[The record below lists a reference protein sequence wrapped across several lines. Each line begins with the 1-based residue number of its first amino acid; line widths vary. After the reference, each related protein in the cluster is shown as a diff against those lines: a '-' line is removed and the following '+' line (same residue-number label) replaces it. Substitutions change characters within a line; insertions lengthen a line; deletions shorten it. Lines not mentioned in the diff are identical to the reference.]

1 MDIIV
6 GTAGHIDHGKTALV
20 KALTG
25 VDADRLPEEKERG
38 ITIDIGFADLDLGD
52 VRVGFVDVPGH
63 EKFVKNMLAG
73 ASGIEVVLLVV
84 AADEG
89 VMPQTREH
97 FEICRLLG
105 IKSGVVALT
114 KNDLADEE
122 TLELAR
128 LDVAELVAGSFLE
141 NAELVSVSSR
151 TGDGLDQLKHA
162 LKAAARNVPHRDDE
176 FFSRLSIDR
185 SFSVKGHG
193 AVVTG
198 TVASGQFFTGE
209 EIDLLPSQVPV
220 KVRGLQSH
228 GRQVESVHAG
238 QRAAL
243 NLGGIDSSDLVRGM
257 VLSEKAGLR
266 PTQMFDARIEVLASA
281 SRPLRTRQRV
291 RLSIGTIE
299 ALARVQI
306 LNYDGEIES
315 GTADLVQLSLETPV
329 VTVPG
334 DRFIIRSYSPQTTIA
349 GGSVVDPFPDRH
361 RRKDIP
367 AARAFLQRLCDTS
380 HRAER
385 IRLFL
390 EQYGGRGAD
399 LRSLAAR
406 SGLRKTTLDEVL
418 IAVIGRGSIVKAG
431 ERYIGRTAFEDLKA
445 RTLRVLEDFHR
456 REPLT
461 KGMQRETLRERV
473 FKHIDQSIFRAVIEG
488 LENEHAAISES
499 ETVRL
504 ATHDLRLSGDDAE
517 IRERLERIYE
527 DARFEVPKLEDAL
540 AQASKGTR
548 STRENARK
556 IFQLLINDGRI
567 TKISDDFY
575 FSRASIEKLTASLR
589 SFANTT
595 SDQLIDVPKFKEIAG
610 ISRKY
615 AIPLLEYFD
624 REKITR
630 RAGDKRVIL

>member
-25 VDADRLPEEKERG
+25 IDADRLPEEKERG
-38 ITIDIGFADLDLGD
+38 ITIDIGFAELDLGD
-52 VRVGFVDVPGH
+52 VRIGFVDVPGH

-73 ASGIEVVLLVV
+73 ASGIDVVLLVV

-114 KNDLADEE
+114 KSDLVDDE

-128 LDVAELVAGSFLE
+128 LDVSELVAGSFLE

-151 TGDGLDQLKHA
+151 TGDGLEQLKHA
-162 LKAAARNVPHRDDE
+162 LTVAAKNIPERSEH

-185 SFSVKGHG
+185 SFSVKGYG

-198 TVASGQFFTGE
+198 TVSSGEFFIGD
-209 EIDLLPSQVPV
+209 EIDILPLQMPL

-228 GRQVESVHAG
+228 GRKVESVHAG

-243 NLGGIDSSDLVRGM
+243 NLAGIDSSNLVRGM

-266 PTQMFDARIEVLASA
+266 PTHMLDARVEVLATA

-299 ALARVQI
+299 ALARVQV
-306 LNYDGEIES
+306 LNYDGEIEP
-315 GTADLVQLSLETPV
+315 GKADFVQFSIETPV
-329 VTVPG
+329 VTIPG
-334 DRFIIRSYSPQTTIA
+334 DRFIIRSYSPQTTVA

-367 AARAFLQRLCDTS
+367 DARDFLTRLSAAAD
-380 HRAER
+380 HAEQ

-390 EQYGGRGAD
+390 ADYSDMGAD
-399 LRSLAAR
+399 PRTLAAR
-406 SGLRKTTLDEVL
+406 SGLRQAKLTEALSANIEK
-418 IAVIGRGSIVKAG
+418 GSIVKVG
-431 ERYIGRTAFEDLKA
+431 DRYIGRTAFEDLKS
-445 RTLRVLEDFHR
+445 RTLKALEDFHR
-456 REPLT
+456 REPLA
-461 KGMQRETLRERV
+461 KGMKRETLREQV
-473 FKHIDQSIFRAVIEG
+473 FTQINHSVFRAVIES
-488 LENEHAAISES
+488 LEKQHAVVAES
-499 ETVRL
+499 DTVRL
-504 ATHDLRLSGDDAE
+504 ATYDLSLSGGNAE
-517 IRERLERIYE
+517 IRQRLERIYD
-527 DARFEVPKLEDAL
+527 DAGFEVPKLDDAL
-540 AQASKGTR
+540 AMAAEGTR

-556 IFQLLINDGRI
+556 IFQLLINDGRLV
-567 TKISDDFY
+567 KISDDFY
-575 FSRASIEKLTASLR
+575 FSRAAIEKLIASLKA
-589 SFANTT
+589 FADTT
-595 SDQLIDVPKFKEIAG
+595 PDRLVDVPKFKEIAG

-615 AIPLLEYFD
+615 AIPLLEFFD
-624 REKITR
+624 REKLTR
-630 RAGDKRVIL
+630 RAGDKRLIL